1 MFFSRFLILQ
11 PFPSL
16 QAASA
21 VLAAT
26 MSPQI
31 HPNGFRIS
39 DRPVATSFAHP
50 YSFQPISDPIMR
62 DEACLPSSMT
72 LGGVEDQW
80 VRYWDESATVA
91 KLEYEVEIPTQQT
104 APTKE
109 KEKKKKKGPDPSY
122 DIMHASN
129 SLISVVDVASAAP
142 AEASTLPVSD
152 KPVTLSFKGGSKPMN
167 LTSLLLQHY
176 SIPCLKA
183 FQAHLLPVLQLLR
196 HSDSL

>member
-1 MFFSRFLILQ
+1 MMRIILIKDKTTLASWG
-11 PFPSL
+11 FAFVEFIDV

-62 DEACLPSSMT
+62 DEACLPSSVT

-80 VRYWDESATVA
+80 VRYWDEGATVA
-91 KLEYEVEIPTQQT
+91 KLEYEAEVPMQQPTP
-104 APTKE
+104 AKE
-109 KEKKKKKGPDPSY
+109 KEKKKKK
-122 DIMHASN
+122 
-129 SLISVVDVASAAP
+129 VVDVASAAP
-142 AEASTLPVSD
+142 AEASALPVSD
-152 KPVTLSFKGGSKPMN
+152 KPVTLSFKGGNKPTN
-167 LTSLLLQHY
+167 LTSLLPQHH
-176 SIPCLKA
+176 SIPRLKA
-183 FQAHLLPVLQLLR
+183 FQVHLLPVLLQLLR

>member
-1 MFFSRFLILQ
+1 
-11 PFPSL
+11 
-16 QAASA
+16 
-21 VLAAT
+21 

-72 LGGVEDQW
+72 LGGVEGQW

-104 APTKE
+104 APAKE
-109 KEKKKKKGPDPSY
+109 KEKKKKKGPDSPY
-122 DIMHASN
+122 NIMHASN
-129 SLISVVDVASAAP
+129 SWISVVDVASAAP
-142 AEASTLPVSD
+142 AEASALPVSD
-152 KPVTLSFKGGSKPMN
+152 KPVTLSFKGGSKPTNM
-167 LTSLLLQHY
+167 TSLLLQHY

-183 FQAHLLPVLQLLR
+183 FQVHRLLVLQLFR

>member
-1 MFFSRFLILQ
+1 MTLN
-11 PFPSL
+11 PSPL

-50 YSFQPISDPIMR
+50 YSFQPISDPILR

-72 LGGVEDQW
+72 LGGVEGQW
-80 VRYWDESATVA
+80 VRYWDEGATIA
-91 KLEYEVEIPTQQT
+91 KLEYEVEVPALQP
-104 APTKE
+104 APAKE
-109 KEKKKKKGPDPSY
+109 KEKKKKKGPVPFYLSRDV
-122 DIMHASN
+122 IHASD
-129 SLISVVDVASAAP
+129 IWCSVAEAVSAVP

-152 KPVTLSFKGGSKPMN
+152 KPVTLSFKGGSKPVN
-167 LTSLLLQHY
+167 PNSQ
-176 SIPCLKA
+176 
-183 FQAHLLPVLQLLR
+183 
-196 HSDSL
+196 

>member
-1 MFFSRFLILQ
+1 
-11 PFPSL
+11 
-16 QAASA
+16 
-21 VLAAT
+21 
-26 MSPQI
+26 
-31 HPNGFRIS
+31 
-39 DRPVATSFAHP
+39 
-50 YSFQPISDPIMR
+50 
-62 DEACLPSSMT
+62 MT

-91 KLEYEVEIPTQQT
+91 KLEYEVEIPMQQT

-109 KEKKKKKGPDPSY
+109 KEKKKKKGLDPPY
-122 DIMHASN
+122 DIMYASN
-129 SLISVVDVASAAP
+129 SLIAVVDVASAAP

-183 FQAHLLPVLQLLR
+183 FQAHLLLVLQLLR
-196 HSDSL
+196 HLDSL

>member
-1 MFFSRFLILQ
+1 MFTLRFLILQ
-11 PFPSL
+11 PSPSL

-80 VRYWDESATVA
+80 VRYWDESAAVA

-104 APTKE
+104 APAKE
-109 KEKKKKKGPDPSY
+109 KEKKKKKGLDPPCG
-122 DIMHASN
+122 IIPVSN
-129 SLISVVDVASAAP
+129 SRISVVDVASAAP
-142 AEASTLPVSD
+142 AEASALPVSD
-152 KPVTLSFKGGSKPMN
+152 KPVTLSFKGGSKMTN
-167 LTSLLLQHY
+167 LTSLWLRYHP
-176 SIPCLKA
+176 IACLKA
-183 FQAHLLPVLQLLR
+183 FQVHLPLLQLFR

>member
-1 MFFSRFLILQ
+1 
-11 PFPSL
+11 
-16 QAASA
+16 
-21 VLAAT
+21 
-26 MSPQI
+26 
-31 HPNGFRIS
+31 
-39 DRPVATSFAHP
+39 
-50 YSFQPISDPIMR
+50 
-62 DEACLPSSMT
+62 MT

-80 VRYWDESATVA
+80 VRYWDESAAVA

-109 KEKKKKKGPDPSY
+109 KEKKKKKGPDPPY
-122 DIMHASN
+122 DNMHASN
-129 SLISVVDVASAAP
+129 SLIPAVDVASAAP

-167 LTSLLLQHY
+167 FTSLLLQHY

>member
-1 MFFSRFLILQ
+1 LFYLASLETATVSL
-11 PFPSL
+11 PL

-80 VRYWDESATVA
+80 VRYWDEGATVA
-91 KLEYEVEIPTQQT
+91 KLEYEAEAPTQQSVP
-104 APTKE
+104 AKE
-109 KEKKKKKGPDPSY
+109 KEKKKKKGF
-122 DIMHASN
+122 I
-129 SLISVVDVASAAP
+129 SLNNVL
-142 AEASTLPVSD
+142 TMSD
-152 KPVTLSFKGGSKPMN
+152 L
-167 LTSLLLQHY
+167 
-176 SIPCLKA
+176 
-183 FQAHLLPVLQLLR
+183 
-196 HSDSL
+196 